1 VVWKKKGRYK
11 MSKCQGWFVESYKR
25 EVLKVGFGSR
35 WEYGFRKS
43 VVMEGQSQTLAM
55 VWKEH
60 QWLLNERLFISRV
73 WSKALTYVWSSVR
86 ACSEMALP
94 AWLPAEDDNELRD
107 DEGDKARRGSDDSV
121 KVERLAGL
129 KLKASGSWK
138 YEWELD
144 SMVGVKGDEGVD
156 EPAFSTSAKRQAWEQ

>member
-1 VVWKKKGRYK
+1 
-11 MSKCQGWFVESYKR
+11 
-25 EVLKVGFGSR
+25 
-35 WEYGFRKS
+35 
-43 VVMEGQSQTLAM
+43 
-55 VWKEH
+55 
-60 QWLLNERLFISRV
+60 
-73 WSKALTYVWSSVR
+73 VR

-138 YEWELD
+138 YE
-144 SMVGVKGDEGVD
+144 
-156 EPAFSTSAKRQAWEQ
+156 

>member
-1 VVWKKKGRYK
+1 MNGQ
-11 MSKCQGWFVESYKR
+11 CQSSSRCVE
-25 EVLKVGFGSR
+25 
-35 WEYGFRKS
+35 
-43 VVMEGQSQTLAM
+43 
-55 VWKEH
+55 EH

-86 ACSEMALP
+86 ACSEMMLP

-107 DEGDKARRGSDDSV
+107 DDGDKARRGDDDS

-138 YEWELD
+138 
-144 SMVGVKGDEGVD
+144 
-156 EPAFSTSAKRQAWEQ
+156 